1 MQFLWWETDR
11 GFANW
16 KKRLASFLKVR
27 SVPFSNRKRQFL
39 AKPSE
44 SRLLMITCE
53 SLVWTRFPTPPSP
66 LYLHPL
72 AHART
77 HPLALVLSLLFS
89 FYLSL
94 TTLRGSAFWIP
105 NKALSL
111 HYICII
117 CRSFSTWTKYFLPHQ
132 FSLDIHC
139 CLMLPLKMVATGV
152 NRDLVTQIPCGCVF
166 VPRIWPNN
174 GCVSF
179 HSAPN
184 LVLGKCHV
192 LVRILISLVNLL
204 RWARQLVKS
213 PMPGKALLSKI
224 WLSGH

>member
-1 MQFLWWETDR
+1 
-11 GFANW
+11 
-16 KKRLASFLKVR
+16 
-27 SVPFSNRKRQFL
+27 
-39 AKPSE
+39 
-44 SRLLMITCE
+44 MITCE
-53 SLVWTRFPTPPSP
+53 SLVWTRFPTPPP
-66 LYLHPL
+66 PPYLHPL
-72 AHART
+72 SHSRSRTHART

-139 CLMLPLKMVATGV
+139 CLMLPLKMGATGV

-166 VPRIWPNN
+166 VPRIWPNS
-174 GCVSF
+174 GF
-179 HSAPN
+179 HSAPK

-192 LVRILISLVNLL
+192 LVCILISLVNLL